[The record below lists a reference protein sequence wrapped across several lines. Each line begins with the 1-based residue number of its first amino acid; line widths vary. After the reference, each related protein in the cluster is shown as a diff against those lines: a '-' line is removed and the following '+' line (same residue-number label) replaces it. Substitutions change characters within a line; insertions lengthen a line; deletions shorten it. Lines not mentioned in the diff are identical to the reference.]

1 MSIGTTLLAALIPVG
16 IDLITGKGPGQQ
28 GTKGDIGKSLADSFL
43 QSSGLIKGKDG
54 QATGQVFTPA
64 EPPRPRSV
72 AELTRGSPQSAV
84 AQMSAAAQLIQNN
97 PKLATRV
104 PDYIN
109 GTSNPQMMD
118 FRAKYGTSAT
128 IAQGRKTLSTPQPG
142 KIQVSK

>member
-1 MSIGTTLLAALIPVG
+1 MNIGTTLLAALIPIG
-16 IDLITGKGPGQQ
+16 IDLATGKGPGQQ

-43 QSSGLIKGKDG
+43 QSSGLTKAKDG

-64 EPPRPRSV
+64 TPTQPRSV

-84 AQMSAAAQLIQNN
+84 AKMSAAAQLIQNN

-142 KIQVSK
+142 KIQVRK